1 MPRKDAGDR
10 KAIEYVGR
18 MDSDPKSTKEKTS
31 RLATI
36 KNVIDEAKKEKA
48 IKPKVEA
55 ESGMGKEKKF
65 VYPNETEVVIG
76 PNPKNNF
83 LDVET
88 RTMPNDY
95 K

>member
-1 MPRKDAGDR
+1 
-10 KAIEYVGR
+10 
-18 MDSDPKSTKEKTS
+18 MDSDPKSAKEKTS
-31 RLATI
+31 RLALI

-48 IKPKVEA
+48 MKPRVET

-65 VYPNETEVVIG
+65 IYPNDTEVVIG

-88 RTMPNDY
+88 RKMPNDNQ
-95 K
+95 